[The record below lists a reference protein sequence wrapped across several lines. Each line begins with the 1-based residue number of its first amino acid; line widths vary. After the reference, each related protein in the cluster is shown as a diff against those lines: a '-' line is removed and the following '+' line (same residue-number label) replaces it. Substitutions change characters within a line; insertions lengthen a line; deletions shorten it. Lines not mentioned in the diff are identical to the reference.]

1 MSVLRMMAIVRAIQR
16 ICNVCARVQ
25 LVRAY
30 PFEAVVCKYCGSII
44 PASDEHTACRS
55 VVATDRE

>member
-1 MSVLRMMAIVRAIQR
+1 MSVLRMLAIVRTIQR

-25 LVRAY
+25 LVWAH

-44 PASDEHTACRS
+44 PARDEHTVCQS